1 MNNIQ
6 VYIKA
11 ENQNGILSIQGVDL
25 FHIINTDWNWDNI
38 SLIQDSCI
46 RTFFINAKKLLN
58 SNTVKRSKED
68 DEIFNDTLKNSEE
81 INSYYENLFSN
92 SDTQREWIL
101 PEIEDNN
108 LGDETE
114 INYDID
120 DLDRTEIKLLIPY
133 YKIIWHES
141 VYRYIYDNLNL
152 WACKIEEDI
161 KVYKELCSIIGNTS
175 AIISTIKIEKSPSK
189 VVQSLTQKFNIS
201 KLTAETICNMK
212 LYRLSALMLSDCKKT
227 LQEKKELRSILT
239 ELITL
244 KKRITEMYKANERIK
259 DKEIDNKY

>member
-101 PEIEDNN
+101 MI
-108 LGDETE
+108 
-114 INYDID
+114 
-120 DLDRTEIKLLIPY
+120 
-133 YKIIWHES
+133 
-141 VYRYIYDNLNL
+141 
-152 WACKIEEDI
+152 
-161 KVYKELCSIIGNTS
+161 
-175 AIISTIKIEKSPSK
+175 
-189 VVQSLTQKFNIS
+189 
-201 KLTAETICNMK
+201 
-212 LYRLSALMLSDCKKT
+212 
-227 LQEKKELRSILT
+227 
-239 ELITL
+239 
-244 KKRITEMYKANERIK
+244 
-259 DKEIDNKY
+259 